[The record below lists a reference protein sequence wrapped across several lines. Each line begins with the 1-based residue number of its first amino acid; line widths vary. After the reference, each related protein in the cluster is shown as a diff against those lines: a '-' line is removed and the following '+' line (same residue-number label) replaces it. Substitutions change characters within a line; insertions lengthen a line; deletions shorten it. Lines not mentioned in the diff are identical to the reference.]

1 MALGAETP
9 IALPA
14 ALQLSS
20 TCTNSGKNALSGL
33 FLAVWRPWGL
43 FPARL
48 LRPSCQGGVP
58 MDACR
63 LAAASVP
70 VGEQGCGKSG
80 KRPVAADLGVGLFQ

>member
-1 MALGAETP
+1 MSGAG
-9 IALPA
+9 
-14 ALQLSS
+14 
-20 TCTNSGKNALSGL
+20 CTNSDKNALSYL
-33 FLAVWRPWGL
+33 FFAVWRPWVL
-43 FPARL
+43 FPART